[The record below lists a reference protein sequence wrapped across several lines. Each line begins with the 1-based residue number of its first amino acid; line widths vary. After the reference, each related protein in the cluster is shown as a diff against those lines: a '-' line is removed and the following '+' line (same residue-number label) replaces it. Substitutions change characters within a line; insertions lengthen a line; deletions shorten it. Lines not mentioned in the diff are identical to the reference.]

1 MSQVLFK
8 QNKKLGRIISEVPSC
23 LNLLLKAHL
32 QTSECPA
39 NDMEM
44 SIPVGFLRKRD
55 FFTFCKEETFLNAAV
70 YK

>member
-8 QNKKLGRIISEVPSC
+8 QNKTLGRIISKVPPC

-39 NDMEM
+39 NDMERN
-44 SIPVGFLRKRD
+44 IPVRFLRKRG
-55 FFTFCKEETFLNAAV
+55 FFTFCEEETFLNAAV